1 MIAPHLR
8 RSRRG
13 FTTLELLVAIPT
25 AATLVG
31 CLTMCIAIMGISH
44 RQTTIATDK
53 LWHVPEVTNQIA
65 RDLETS
71 LAISSYS
78 DHHIEFLVADRDGD
92 HLPERLRYSWDSEL
106 RQILWQFND
115 TATEIL
121 AEQISGFRLTV
132 QQTPALP
139 QPDNHQLS
147 QTTLLHA
154 LDAPE
159 DTSIQEWQLDPSHT
173 IAQYFVPWL
182 PANSSH
188 WDLGG
193 IKIQLRALLPE
204 HPGQLRIALH
214 RSDGF
219 RPTDLLG
226 QWLIPIR
233 RLTGDFQWFELPVG
247 SVGQLRDLSGNQ
259 PLCIVLSQVGG
270 TQPAVAVQVLRQHNP
285 RGDTLRLLRMPND
298 NNWVTVPNRLG
309 FRFYALGFQENR
321 PPRQLAERVDVSFQ
335 GPAPQPRIERSIP
348 LRNRPE
354 LL

>member
-1 MIAPHLR
+1 MIALNIR

-13 FTTLELLVAIPT
+13 FTTLELLVSIPT

-31 CLTMCIAIMGISH
+31 CLTMCIAIMGVSH
-44 RQTTIATDK
+44 RQTTKATDK
-53 LWHVPEVTNQIA
+53 LWHVTEVTNQIA
-65 RDLETS
+65 RDLETA

-78 DHHIEFLVADRDGD
+78 DHHIEFLVADRNGD

-106 RQILWQFND
+106 QQILWQFND

-121 AEQISGFRLTV
+121 AEQISDFRLTV
-132 QQTPALP
+132 QPTPALP

-159 DTSIQEWQLDPSHT
+159 DTTIEEWPIDPNQP
-173 IAQYFVPWL
+173 IAQFFVPWL

-188 WDLGG
+188 WDLGS
-193 IKIQLRALLPE
+193 IKIQLRALLPG

-214 RSDGF
+214 RGDSL

-270 TQPAVAVQVLRQHNP
+270 SQPAVAVQAVYQAGNIGMSR
-285 RGDTLRLLRMPND
+285 RLLSNTSGSTWVSLPNG
-298 NNWVTVPNRLG
+298 LG
-309 FRFYALGFQENR
+309 FRFYALGFQDNR
-321 PPRQLAERVDVSFQ
+321 PSRQLAERVELSFQ
-335 GPAPQPRIERSIP
+335 GPAPQPPTERSIP